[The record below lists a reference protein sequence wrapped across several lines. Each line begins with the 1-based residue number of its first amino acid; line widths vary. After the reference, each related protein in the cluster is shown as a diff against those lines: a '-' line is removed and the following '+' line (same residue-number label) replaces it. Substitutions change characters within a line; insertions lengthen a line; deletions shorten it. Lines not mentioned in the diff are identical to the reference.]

1 MGQVQA
7 TLTGVVLAL
16 SVGLF
21 ATGVGLDRDRAFYP
35 VVAIVV
41 ASYYALFAAMGA
53 STHVLVLECV
63 AGAVFVAAAVAGFRW
78 SLWVAALALA
88 AAAPLAVTSVQ
99 AQQSETQ
106 AAEPTTTAIGLPIF
120 TSDGEHLGEV
130 VQIISYGDKPAL
142 RAEIGS
148 FLGLG
153 ATTAVIPANM
163 FERKPDRIELTMTA
177 AEVRDTVA
185 KQK

>member
-53 STHVLVLECV
+53 STSVLVIECAV
-63 AGAVFVAAAVAGFRW
+63 GAVFVAAAVAGFRS
-78 SLWVAALALA
+78 SLWIAALGLA
-88 AAAPLAVTSVQ
+88 AHGVFDLTRGDVIPNPGVPAWWPAFCSAYDVTAAAFLAW
-99 AQQSETQ
+99 
-106 AAEPTTTAIGLPIF
+106 LL
-120 TSDGEHLGEV
+120 TSDRV
-130 VQIISYGDKPAL
+130 
-142 RAEIGS
+142 RAN
-148 FLGLG
+148 
-153 ATTAVIPANM
+153 A
-163 FERKPDRIELTMTA
+163 
-177 AEVRDTVA
+177 
-185 KQK
+185 